1 MVLPQGIL
9 NLRSRGLTALSSLG
23 HLHTE
28 PVSGSG
34 REALALGQ
42 QGTVSDTFDK
52 FSKGAQEPEDTVGEE
67 GVLLEPIAAKGKG
80 RRHQR
85 LPGGL
90 RLPLLAEN
98 RRLAIQGCL

>member
-1 MVLPQGIL
+1 M
-9 NLRSRGLTALSSLG
+9 RSRGLTALSNLG
-23 HLHTE
+23 HLHAE

-42 QGTVSDTFDK
+42 WGTVSDTFDK
-52 FSKGAQEPEDTVGEE
+52 FTKGAQEPEDTVGEE
-67 GVLLEPIAAKGKG
+67 GVLLEPISAKGKG

-90 RLPLLAEN
+90 RLPLLVEN
-98 RRLAIQGCL
+98 SRLAVQGCL